1 MEERVKILRQKG
13 VNDPAQIGEDYVKK
27 EHRLLTDW
35 KDVSDEELDARINAG
50 HNYIFIGRVGQFCP
64 IKPGCGGGLLCRESV
79 DKKTGEKKYDAATG
93 TKGYRWLES
102 EMVKELGKQDAID
115 RSYYDAMVD
124 AAAHDISE
132 FGDFEWFV
140 SDDPYVPEDRP
151 PWFGPGEPWKE
162 EKTAFD
168 VR

>member
-1 MEERVKILRQKG
+1 M
-13 VNDPAQIGEDYVKK
+13 VNEAAK
-27 EHRLLTDW
+27 
-35 KDVSDEELDARINAG
+35 G
-50 HNYIFIGRVGQFCP
+50 HNYIFVGRVGQFCP
-64 IKPGCGGGLLCRESV
+64 IKPGYGGGLLCRESV

-102 EMVKELGKQDAID
+102 ETVKELNKQDAID

-124 AAAHDISE
+124 TAVEDISKY
-132 FGDFEWFV
+132 GDFERFV
-140 SDDPYVPEDRP
+140 SEEIYSPGDEDRP
-151 PWFGPGEPWKE
+151 PWFGPGEPWQE